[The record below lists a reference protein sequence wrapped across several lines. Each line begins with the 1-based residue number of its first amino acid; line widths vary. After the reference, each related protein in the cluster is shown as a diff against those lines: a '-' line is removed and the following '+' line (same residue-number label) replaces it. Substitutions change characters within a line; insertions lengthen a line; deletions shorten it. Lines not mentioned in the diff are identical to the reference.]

1 MSMSPFTGMPSV
13 NAAIPGH
20 VFLIEDDAH
29 LRDDLAG
36 LLRFS
41 GFTVQ
46 SFPSAEHFVSVS
58 IPAEAAVIL
67 SDVRMP
73 GISGVEMQ
81 ARLPTTPRALPII
94 FMSGES
100 SRHEIVEGMR
110 NGALDFLL
118 KPFRAEQLVSA
129 VTKALAVDAENIVK
143 TRSAERL
150 AALLSRLSPREREV
164 FHLLAK
170 GLNNQELVKQLGI
183 SIETVKQY
191 KQEVMRKCDCR
202 SLAELIETA
211 S

>member
-1 MSMSPFTGMPSV
+1 VT
-13 NAAIPGH
+13 AATLGH

-46 SFPSAEHFVSVS
+46 SFPSAEHFAGVS

-129 VTKALAVDAENIVK
+129 VTKALAVDSENIAK

-170 GLNNQELVKQLGI
+170 GFNNQELVKQLGI

>member
-1 MSMSPFTGMPSV
+1 MT
-13 NAAIPGH
+13 AATLGH

-46 SFPSAEHFVSVS
+46 SFPSAEHFAGVS

-129 VTKALAVDAENIVK
+129 VTKALAVDSENIAK

-170 GLNNQELVKQLGI
+170 GFNNQELVKQLGI

>member
-1 MSMSPFTGMPSV
+1 VT
-13 NAAIPGH
+13 AATLGH

-46 SFPSAEHFVSVS
+46 SFPSAEHFAGVS

-129 VTKALAVDAENIVK
+129 VTKALAVDSENIAK

>member
-1 MSMSPFTGMPSV
+1 MT
-13 NAAIPGH
+13 AATLGH

-46 SFPSAEHFVSVS
+46 SFPSAEHFAGVS

-129 VTKALAVDAENIVK
+129 VTKALAVDSENIAK

>member
-1 MSMSPFTGMPSV
+1 MSMLPFTDMPSV
-13 NAAIPGH
+13 NAATPGH

-29 LRDDLAG
+29 LRDDLAE

-46 SFPSAEHFVSVS
+46 CFPSAEHFAGVS
-58 IPAEAAVIL
+58 ITADPAVIV

-81 ARLPTTPRALPII
+81 ARLPTTSRALPII
-94 FMSGES
+94 FISGES
-100 SRHEIVEGMR
+100 SRQEIVEGMR
-110 NGALDFLL
+110 NGAIDFLL

-129 VTKALAVDAENIVK
+129 VTQALAVDSENTVK
-143 TRSAERL
+143 LRRAERL
-150 AALLSRLSPREREV
+150 AALLSGLSPREREV
-164 FHLLAK
+164 FHLLVK

-191 KQEVMRKCDCR
+191 KQEVMRKCECR

>member
-1 MSMSPFTGMPSV
+1 
-13 NAAIPGH
+13 
-20 VFLIEDDAH
+20 
-29 LRDDLAG
+29 
-36 LLRFS
+36 
-41 GFTVQ
+41 
-46 SFPSAEHFVSVS
+46 VSVS

-67 SDVRMP
+67 SDLRMP

-129 VTKALAVDAENIVK
+129 VTKALAVDSENIAK